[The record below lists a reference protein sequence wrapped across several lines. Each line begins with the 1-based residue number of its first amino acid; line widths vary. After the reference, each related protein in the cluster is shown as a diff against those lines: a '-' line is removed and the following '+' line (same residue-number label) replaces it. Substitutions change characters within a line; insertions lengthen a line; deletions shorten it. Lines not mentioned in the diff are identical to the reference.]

1 MSGLGKDRHISK
13 ELKNPD
19 YCTDLEDYQGQLD
32 VADRYTIVAFCVKDL
47 LCKRTTDEGYE
58 VDGEIAE
65 VSRVIALNL
74 YHAGALTHA
83 QVGLLMINY
92 FSDVFVNLTENKLG
106 YKGNFDHEVRSSLL
120 PAPIYK
126 VRDRETL
133 INPQCWIT
141 LTPNACNK
149 NAQHPNLD
157 MRIEENRG
165 FRFYDSFVQTPPPQC
180 NGVLRKN
187 L

>member
-1 MSGLGKDRHISK
+1 MGLCQYFVSGLGKDRHISK

-92 FSDVFVNLTENKLG
+92 FRDVFVFNFTENKLG
-106 YKGNFDHEVRSSLL
+106 DKGDLDYEVRPSLL
-120 PAPIYK
+120 PAAIYK
-126 VRDRETL
+126 VSDRGT
-133 INPQCWIT
+133 
-141 LTPNACNK
+141 
-149 NAQHPNLD
+149 
-157 MRIEENRG
+157 
-165 FRFYDSFVQTPPPQC
+165 
-180 NGVLRKN
+180 
-187 L
+187 